1 MEKASAT
8 FPDYVIVGNIDPSLV
23 QMGKPEDVY
32 EACRVAIEKGKKHE
46 RGFAL
51 TTGCELPPQS
61 PPYNVWT
68 MAKAV
73 NDFGY
78 YE

>member
-1 MEKASAT
+1 MIVRKKVKDCFESARK
-8 FPDYVIVGNIDPSLV
+8 D
-23 QMGKPEDVY
+23 E
-32 EACRVAIEKGKKHE
+32 EKGKKHK

-51 TTGCELPPQS
+51 APGCELPPQS
-61 PPYNVWT
+61 PPYNVWM

-78 YE
+78 YD